1 MENELR
7 PGYDQVVRFDF
18 QSRTRIE
25 ETGAP
30 QETLKGGGGD
40 GTSGGMTEDWKA
52 GVDRQLTQLHSDVRA
67 LLNRGVAAV
76 VALAILIGGLYLY
89 TNQKFDAVNSR
100 LTQIEV
106 QQAKMEATISGKL
119 DLIAERLPAK
129 K

>member
-25 ETGAP
+25 ETGAQ
-30 QETLKGGGGD
+30 QENLKGGGGD

-52 GVDRQLTQLHSDVRA
+52 SVDRQLAQLHSDVRA

-100 LTQIEV
+100 LAQIEV